1 MGREGRPENPRF
13 GFAEAGRASD
23 SNDGVVVVTVWK
35 WYAGSGDGGFSITRL
50 AVTMS
55 RF

>member
-23 SNDGVVVVTVWK
+23 DSNDGVVVVTV
-35 WYAGSGDGGFSITRL
+35 
-50 AVTMS
+50 
-55 RF
+55 